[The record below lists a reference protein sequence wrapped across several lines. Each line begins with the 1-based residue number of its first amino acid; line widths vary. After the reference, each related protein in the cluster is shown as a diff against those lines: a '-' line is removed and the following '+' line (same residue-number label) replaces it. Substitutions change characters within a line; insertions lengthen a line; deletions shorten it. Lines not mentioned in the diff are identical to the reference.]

1 MDFGIPGPA
10 LPFPGEKM
18 RVVSKKIN
26 ETKVKSKKIASRKK
40 LPAPKVSSNA
50 HGLKELSKPKNPP
63 KVTVPVFDPEIR
75 IYPTKE
81 ILFEE
86 AAPIVMMRARE
97 AADARGRFVLAVS
110 GGSTPKGLFQQLT
123 EEPVLSLMP
132 WDKTF
137 VFWVD
142 ERHVPLDH
150 PDSNYRMTQEYLLS
164 KVPIP
169 KENIFPMT
177 KGILPVDKAASA
189 YETKILKFFGTETKI
204 PHFDL
209 ILLGMGE
216 DGHTA
221 SLFPGVQVLNETDK
235 WVVGYFVDNT
245 RKERV
250 TLTFP
255 VLNAARMVMALVEG
269 EKKAVRVKEVL
280 EGPKD
285 PPKYPIQYIR
295 PVTGQFDFL
304 LDAAAAKKLSHLE

>member
-1 MDFGIPGPA
+1 MSPVKKPA
-10 LPFPGEKM
+10 A
-18 RVVSKKIN
+18 SKKKIQ
-26 ETKVKSKKIASRKK
+26 TKTKASKTPPKK
-40 LPAPKVSSNA
+40 LPAPKIA
-50 HGLKELSKPKNPP
+50 KKITKLK
-63 KVTVPVFDPEIR
+63 TPVFEPEIR
-75 IYPTKE
+75 VYPTKE

-97 AADARGRFVLAVS
+97 AADTRGRFVLALS
-110 GGSTPKGLFQQLT
+110 GGSTPRGLFQQLT

-177 KGILPVDKAASA
+177 KGTQPVDQAASA

-204 PHFDL
+204 PQFDL
-209 ILLGMGE
+209 VLLGMGE

-221 SLFPGVQVLNETDK
+221 SLFPGMQVLNETDK
-235 WVVGYFVDNT
+235 WVVGYFVDNA
-245 RKERV
+245 RKERIS
-250 TLTFP
+250 LTFP
-255 VLNAARMVMALVEG
+255 VLNAARMVMTLVEG
-269 EKKAVRVKEVL
+269 DKKAERVKEVL

-285 PPKYPIQYIR
+285 PPKYPIQYVR
-295 PVTGQFDFL
+295 PASGQFDFL
-304 LDAAAAKKLSHLE
+304 LDASAAKKMSRKS

>member
-1 MDFGIPGPA
+1 MSP
-10 LPFPGEKM
+10 
-18 RVVSKKIN
+18 VKKTAVKIKK
-26 ETKVKSKKIASRKK
+26 TTLKSKPVKEKTKKFSPPKSPNSVK
-40 LPAPKVSSNA
+40 LP
-50 HGLKELSKPKNPP
+50 LKPK
-63 KVTVPVFDPEIR
+63 VPVFNPEVR
-75 IYPTKE
+75 VYPTRE

-97 AADARGRFVLAVS
+97 AVDIRGRFVWAIS
-110 GGSTPKGLFQQLT
+110 GGSTPKGLFQQLR
-123 EEPVLSLMP
+123 EEPVLNLMP

-150 PDSNYRMTQEYLLS
+150 PDSNYRMAQEFLLS

-177 KGILPVDKAASA
+177 KGIQPVDQAASS
-189 YETKILKFFGTETKI
+189 YENKILRFFGTETKI
-204 PHFDL
+204 PRFDL
-209 ILLGMGE
+209 VLLGMGE

-221 SLFPGVQVLNETDK
+221 SLFPGVQYLNETDK
-235 WVVGYFVDNT
+235 WVVGYFVDDA

-269 EKKAVRVKEVL
+269 EKKADRVKEVL

-285 PPKYPIQYIR
+285 PPKYPIQYVR
-295 PVTGQFDFL
+295 PVDGQFDFL
-304 LDAAAAKKLSHLE
+304 LDASAGKKLTKKNL

>member
-1 MDFGIPGPA
+1 MSPAKKTIALKKKAPPKPKKSAAKKKTESRSIP
-10 LPFPGEKM
+10 K
-18 RVVSKKIN
+18 
-26 ETKVKSKKIASRKK
+26 
-40 LPAPKVSSNA
+40 AP
-50 HGLKELSKPKNPP
+50 SKPKIPCSNPE
-63 KVTVPVFDPEIR
+63 VRV
-75 IYPTKE
+75 YPTKE

-97 AADARGRFVLAVS
+97 AVDTRGRFVVAIS
-110 GGSTPKGLFQQLT
+110 GGSTPKGLFQQLR
-123 EEPVLSLMP
+123 EEPVLNLMP

-150 PDSNYRMTQEYLLS
+150 PDSNYRMAQEFLLS

-177 KGILPVDKAASA
+177 KGTLPVDQAASS
-189 YETKILKFFGTETKI
+189 YENKILRFFGTETKI
-204 PHFDL
+204 PRFDL
-209 ILLGMGE
+209 VLLGMGE

-221 SLFPGVQVLNETDK
+221 SLFPGVQYLNETDK
-235 WVVGYFVDNT
+235 WVVGYAVDAA

-269 EKKAVRVKEVL
+269 EKKGGPRQGSAGRPQGPAQISHSICAANGRPVRLLVGRFSGKEVKQ
-280 EGPKD
+280 ER
-285 PPKYPIQYIR
+285 IR
-295 PVTGQFDFL
+295 VIFL
-304 LDAAAAKKLSHLE
+304 TFVD

>member
-1 MDFGIPGPA
+1 MSPVKK
-10 LPFPGEKM
+10 L
-18 RVVSKKIN
+18 VLSKKKSPAKIK
-26 ETKVKSKKIASRKK
+26 TKTA
-40 LPAPKVSSNA
+40 APKKKTAAKPSA
-50 HGLKELSKPKNPP
+50 KPKI
-63 KVTVPVFDPEIR
+63 PVFNPEVR
-75 IYPTKE
+75 VYPTRE

-86 AAPIVMMRARE
+86 AAPVVMMRARE
-97 AADARGRFVLAVS
+97 AVDNRGRFILALS

-123 EEPVLSLMP
+123 EEPVMNLMP

-142 ERHVPLDH
+142 ERHVPQDH
-150 PDSNYRMTQEYLLS
+150 PDSNYRMAQEFLLS

-177 KGILPVDKAASA
+177 KGAQPVDQAAST
-189 YETKILKFFGTETKI
+189 YENKLLKFFGTDTQI
-204 PHFDL
+204 PKFDL
-209 ILLGMGE
+209 VLLGMGE

-221 SLFPGVQVLNETDK
+221 SLFPGTQVLNETEK
-235 WVVGYFVDNT
+235 WVVGYHVDNA

-269 EKKAVRVKEVL
+269 DKKADRVKEVL
-280 EGPKD
+280 EGPKE

-295 PVTGQFDFL
+295 PVEGQFDFL
-304 LDAAAAKKLSHLE
+304 LDAAAAKKLSRKG

>member
-1 MDFGIPGPA
+1 MDLEIPGPA
-10 LPFPGEKM
+10 LSLPGETMSPAKKSA
-18 RVVSKKIN
+18 VKIKKTASKAKPAKKPAKK
-26 ETKVKSKKIASRKK
+26 TSPPKSSRAVQAPLKSKI
-40 LPAPKVSSNA
+40 
-50 HGLKELSKPKNPP
+50 
-63 KVTVPVFDPEIR
+63 PVFNPEVR
-75 IYPTKE
+75 VYPTRE

-97 AADARGRFVLAVS
+97 AADNRGRFLWAIS
-110 GGSTPKGLFQQLT
+110 GGTTPKGLFQQLT

-150 PDSNYRMTQEYLLS
+150 ADSNYRMAQETLLS

-169 KENIFPMT
+169 KEHIFPMT
-177 KGILPVDKAASA
+177 KGTLPVDQAASV
-189 YETKILKFFGTETKI
+189 YENRILKFFGTETKM
-204 PHFDL
+204 PQFDL
-209 ILLGMGE
+209 VLLGMGE

-221 SLFPGVQVLNETDK
+221 SLFPGVQYLNETDK
-235 WVVGYFVDNT
+235 WVVGYNVDNT

-255 VLNAARMVMALVEG
+255 VLNAAHMVMALVEG
-269 EKKAVRVKEVL
+269 EKKADRVKEVL

-285 PPKYPIQYIR
+285 PPKYPIQYVR
-295 PVTGQFDFL
+295 PAGPFDFL
-304 LDAAAAKKLSHLE
+304 LDAAAAKKLSKKN

>member
-1 MDFGIPGPA
+1 MSPVKKPVLTRKKSPA
-10 LPFPGEKM
+10 KIKETKTT
-18 RVVSKKIN
+18 SKK
-26 ETKVKSKKIASRKK
+26 KPASKAS
-40 LPAPKVSSNA
+40 A
-50 HGLKELSKPKNPP
+50 KPKI
-63 KVTVPVFDPEIR
+63 PVFNPEVR
-75 IYPTKE
+75 VYPTRE

-97 AADARGRFVLAVS
+97 AVDNRGKFVMAIS

-123 EEPVLSLMP
+123 EEPVMSLMP

-142 ERHVPLDH
+142 ERYVPQDH
-150 PDSNYRMTQEYLLS
+150 PDSNYRMAQEFFLS

-169 KENIFPMT
+169 KENIYPVT
-177 KGILPVDKAASA
+177 KGAQPVDQAAST
-189 YETKILKFFGTETKI
+189 YENKLLKFFGTDTQI
-204 PHFDL
+204 PQFDL
-209 ILLGMGE
+209 ILLGMGD

-235 WVVGYFVDNT
+235 WVVGYFVDNA

-250 TLTFP
+250 TLTLP

-269 EKKAVRVKEVL
+269 DKKAERVKEVL

-295 PVTGQFDFL
+295 PVEGQFDFL
-304 LDAAAAKKLSHLE
+304 LDAAAAKKLSRKN

>member
-1 MDFGIPGPA
+1 MSPA
-10 LPFPGEKM
+10 
-18 RVVSKKIN
+18 KK
-26 ETKVKSKKIASRKK
+26 TAVKKKKIAPKSKFVKAVKK
-40 LPAPKVSSNA
+40 VPSPAKI
-50 HGLKELSKPKNPP
+50 KPA
-63 KVTVPVFDPEIR
+63 VFDPEVR
-75 IYPTKE
+75 VYPTKE

-97 AADARGRFVLAVS
+97 AADKRGRFVWAIS

-132 WDKTF
+132 WDKTY

-177 KGILPVDKAASA
+177 KGAQPVDQAAST
-189 YETKILKFFGTETKI
+189 YENKLHKFFGEEMKL
-204 PHFDL
+204 PQFDMV
-209 ILLGMGE
+209 LLGMGD

-221 SLFPGVQVLNETDK
+221 SLFPGMQTLNETDK
-235 WVVGYFVDNT
+235 WVVGYFVDDA
-245 RKERV
+245 RKERI

-255 VLNAARMVMALVEG
+255 VLNAARMVMTLVEG
-269 EKKAVRVKEVL
+269 EKKAARVKAVL

-285 PPKYPIQYIR
+285 PPEYPIQYIR
-295 PVTGQFDFL
+295 PASGQFDFL
-304 LDAAAAKKLSHLE
+304 MDAAAGKKLSKK